1 MTRGVVYPVI
11 LSPEEEEDWFI
22 PQYNQIRPQQEQQE
36 DQEVST
42 SESSDTEES
51 ENEELLHGEL
61 QAVPDNPDQAEGL
74 DPSSSNTSFED
85 AEEDSLSD
93 SEIRVNSE
101 SDLMDLWDNSPEQLQ
116 LQDSDEEYQRVLLPR
131 NLFGTE
137 KEDVFGNETDRELE
151 IYVDATQSVSPA
163 LTAEEE
169 APGAAQPVPPVPPL
183 LTPEQEVAL
192 DEQNVRYASRRAAL
206 RPPVRVEA
214 LNLENRTGRSIR
226 DLLESPARIT
236 RSILNS
242 STEDQPPL
250 PKDENNLQNL
260 TTNARELRPRN
271 QKIDYKSIHLGRREK

>member
-1 MTRGVVYPVI
+1 
-11 LSPEEEEDWFI
+11 
-22 PQYNQIRPQQEQQE
+22 
-36 DQEVST
+36 
-42 SESSDTEES
+42 
-51 ENEELLHGEL
+51 
-61 QAVPDNPDQAEGL
+61 
-74 DPSSSNTSFED
+74 
-85 AEEDSLSD
+85 
-93 SEIRVNSE
+93 
-101 SDLMDLWDNSPEQLQ
+101 MDLWDNSPEQLQ

-137 KEDVFGNETDRELE
+137 KEDETDRELE
-151 IYVDATQSVSPA
+151 IYVDATQSVSPP

-169 APGAAQPVPPVPPL
+169 APGAAQPVPPL

-226 DLLESPARIT
+226 DLLASPARIT

-250 PKDENNLQNL
+250 PKDENNLQSL
-260 TTNARELRPRN
+260 TTNVRELRPRN
-271 QKIDYKSIHLGRREK
+271 QKIDYKSMHLGRREK